1 MPADNGSGC
10 HLDERFLPSSPAP
23 SQYDPE
29 QLVCRSESP
38 ARALGVKSEQLLTQG
53 KIFEDD
59 ILAGPECTNNPA
71 EEVPEPYDHA
81 QNLTGTLP
89 IELGAKSLIL
99 RVYDVLMSD
108 KGSEPPPRLF
118 GVESQQLLTQGKV
131 FEDQVLAG
139 TERSNNP
146 SEEVP
151 EQQNHGRILS
161 DDSKTAPSPS
171 CWICGCAR
179 F

>member
-10 HLDERFLPSSPAP
+10 HLDERFLPSSPSP

-29 QLVCRSESP
+29 QLVWCSESP

-99 RVYDVLMSD
+99 RVCDVLMND
-108 KGSEPPPRLF
+108 TGKLPFLRSEDEF
-118 GVESQQLLTQGKV
+118 FYHTG
-131 FEDQVLAG
+131 
-139 TERSNNP
+139 
-146 SEEVP
+146 
-151 EQQNHGRILS
+151 
-161 DDSKTAPSPS
+161 
-171 CWICGCAR
+171 
-179 F
+179 

>member
-1 MPADNGSGC
+1 MPTDNGSGC
-10 HLDERFLPSSPAP
+10 HLDERFLPSSPAL

-89 IELGAKSLIL
+89 IELAAKSLIL
-99 RVYDVLMSD
+99 RVYDVLMND
-108 KGSEPPPRLF
+108 KGKSILTKLMPVGIDPAELRNVRVARELF
-118 GVESQQLLTQGKV
+118 SAL
-131 FEDQVLAG
+131 
-139 TERSNNP
+139 P
-146 SEEVP
+146 
-151 EQQNHGRILS
+151 
-161 DDSKTAPSPS
+161 TALVHR
-171 CWICGCAR
+171 GL
-179 F
+179 